1 MHPAMILFLSS
12 LNWNSIVK
20 MTLPVMMMKAV
31 VDLHSVFHMPSAVK
45 TENDQSLAFLRKMW
59 AQSILVG

>member
-20 MTLPVMMMKAV
+20 MTLPMMMKAV
-31 VDLHSVFHMPSAVK
+31 VDLHSVFHMPTAVK

>member
-20 MTLPVMMMKAV
+20 MTLLMMMMAV
-31 VDLHSVFHMPSAVK
+31 VDLHSVFHMPTAVK

-59 AQSILVG
+59 APGPPY